1 MPSVP
6 AEPPAAGG
14 AAPPPSPERFEEIL
28 GRLRALVE
36 RLEGGNLA
44 LEDSLRSFEEGM
56 ELCRRGAAIL
66 DGAEKKVELLLGVG
80 GAGAARTAPF
90 ETPEE

>member
-1 MPSVP
+1 MPTTD
-6 AEPPAAGG
+6 AG
-14 AAPPPSPERFEEIL
+14 AAPPERFDEIL

-36 RLEGGNLA
+36 RLEAGNLP

-66 DGAEKKVELLLGVG
+66 DGAEKKVEMLIAGAQSGGG
-80 GAGAARTAPF
+80 GAPRTTPF
-90 ETPEE
+90 QMPEE